1 MSNEANLSGFQ
12 KDRYFSRAWA
22 MLTQEKGWWK
32 PVALCAL
39 ASLVPVVGP
48 LAVFGYC
55 LEWARRVAW
64 GSTEAPSRHVK
75 VGQLIKSGWRG
86 AVVFL
91 GWNIVAAFVGGILGN
106 LPWVGELL
114 SFAWGVFMI
123 FVGMLVMVAAVRA
136 TVYQNFKAGYRA
148 PTLWQMGSHDPWGL
162 LRVWLISLVAGVIV
176 VVVALFLFVPAAIG
190 SIGFFMDLGDYV
202 SGGYGYY
209 MTEAE
214 EARLA
219 LEVVGY
225 LFQQFGPAILI
236 TAVLAL
242 VSGVFVNLLS
252 YCGVALW
259 LRQFNVPTWGR
270 DEDPLPEPVV
280 PEAPMADVPVPPVA
294 GMPAPVAPS
303 ASAAPAAVVPAASA
317 EPVQPSVPAEHF
329 AEPAAPSVDDEPA
342 SAESVACPSCGA
354 EVPSAS
360 GFCPNCGAPMRKD
373 SGDGCAADV
382 ASGQENGLDAAPD
395 LQDDENSD
403 DDIIEVTPI
412 AAAPVEELPNEG
424 DRKPSAD
431 ENDPLA

>member
-12 KDRYFSRAWA
+12 KDCYFSRAWA

-39 ASLVPVVGP
+39 ASLVPIVGP

-86 AVVFL
+86 AVVFV

-190 SIGFFMDLGDYV
+190 SIGFFMDPGDYV

-280 PEAPMADVPVPPVA
+280 PEAPAADVPVPPVA
-294 GMPAPVAPS
+294 GMPTP
-303 ASAAPAAVVPAASA
+303 
-317 EPVQPSVPAEHF
+317 
-329 AEPAAPSVDDEPA
+329 
-342 SAESVACPSCGA
+342 VACPSCGA
-354 EVPSAS
+354 EVPPAS
-360 GFCPNCGAPMRKD
+360 RFCPNCGAPMRKD
-373 SGDGCAADV
+373 GGDGCAADA
-382 ASGQENGLDAAPD
+382 ASGQENESDAASD
-395 LQDDENSD
+395 LRDDENSD
-403 DDIIEVTPI
+403 DGIIEVTPV
-412 AAAPVEELPNEG
+412 AAAPVGKLPNEG
-424 DRKPSAD
+424 DQEPSAD

>member
-12 KDRYFSRAWA
+12 KDCYFSRAWA

-39 ASLVPVVGP
+39 ASLVPIVGP

-86 AVVFL
+86 AVVFV

-162 LRVWLISLVAGVIV
+162 LRVWLIRLVAGVIV

-209 MTEAE
+209 ITEAE

-259 LRQFNVPTWGR
+259 LRQFNVPAWGR

-280 PEAPMADVPVPPVA
+280 PEAPAADVPVPPVA
-294 GMPAPVAPS
+294 GMPTP
-303 ASAAPAAVVPAASA
+303 
-317 EPVQPSVPAEHF
+317 
-329 AEPAAPSVDDEPA
+329 
-342 SAESVACPSCGA
+342 VACPSCGA
-354 EVPSAS
+354 EVPPAS
-360 GFCPNCGAPMRKD
+360 RFCPNCGAPMRKD
-373 SGDGCAADV
+373 GGDGCAADA
-382 ASGQENGLDAAPD
+382 ASGQENESDAAPD
-395 LQDDENSD
+395 LRDDENSD
-403 DDIIEVTPI
+403 DGIIEVTPV
-412 AAAPVEELPNEG
+412 AAAPVGKLPNEG
-424 DRKPSAD
+424 DQEPSAD

>member
-39 ASLVPVVGP
+39 ASLVPIVGP
-48 LAVFGYC
+48 LAMFGYC

-86 AVVFL
+86 AVVFV

-280 PEAPMADVPVPPVA
+280 PEAPAADVPVPPVA
-294 GMPAPVAPS
+294 GMPTS
-303 ASAAPAAVVPAASA
+303 L
-317 EPVQPSVPAEHF
+317 
-329 AEPAAPSVDDEPA
+329 
-342 SAESVACPSCGA
+342 ACPSCGA

-360 GFCPNCGAPMRKD
+360 RFCPNCGAPMRKD
-373 SGDGCAADV
+373 GGDGCAADA
-382 ASGQENGLDAAPD
+382 ASGQENESDAAPD
-395 LQDDENSD
+395 LRDDENSD
-403 DDIIEVTPI
+403 DGIIEVTPV
-412 AAAPVEELPNEG
+412 AAAPVGKLPNEG
-424 DRKPSAD
+424 DQEPSAD

>member
-39 ASLVPVVGP
+39 ASLVPIVGP

-86 AVVFL
+86 AVVFV

-148 PTLWQMGSHDPWGL
+148 PTLWQMGFHDPWGL

-280 PEAPMADVPVPPVA
+280 PEAPAADVPVPPVA
-294 GMPAPVAPS
+294 GMPTPL
-303 ASAAPAAVVPAASA
+303 
-317 EPVQPSVPAEHF
+317 
-329 AEPAAPSVDDEPA
+329 
-342 SAESVACPSCGA
+342 ACPSCDA
-354 EVPSAS
+354 EVPPAS
-360 GFCPNCGAPMRKD
+360 RFCPNCGAPMRKD
-373 SGDGCAADV
+373 GGDGCAADA
-382 ASGQENGLDAAPD
+382 ASGQENESDAAPD
-395 LQDDENSD
+395 LRDDENSD
-403 DDIIEVTPI
+403 DGIIEVTPV

-424 DRKPSAD
+424 DQEPSAD

>member
-12 KDRYFSRAWA
+12 KDCYFSRAWA

-39 ASLVPVVGP
+39 ASLVPIVGP

-280 PEAPMADVPVPPVA
+280 PEAPAADVPVPPVA
-294 GMPAPVAPS
+294 GMPTP
-303 ASAAPAAVVPAASA
+303 
-317 EPVQPSVPAEHF
+317 
-329 AEPAAPSVDDEPA
+329 
-342 SAESVACPSCGA
+342 VACPSCGA
-354 EVPSAS
+354 EVPPAS
-360 GFCPNCGAPMRKD
+360 RFCPNCGAPMRKD
-373 SGDGCAADV
+373 GGDGCAADA
-382 ASGQENGLDAAPD
+382 ASGQENESDAVPD
-395 LQDDENSD
+395 LRDDENSD
-403 DDIIEVTPI
+403 DGIIEVTPV
-412 AAAPVEELPNEG
+412 AAAPVGKLPNEG
-424 DRKPSAD
+424 DQEPSAD

>member
-12 KDRYFSRAWA
+12 KDCYFSRAWA

-39 ASLVPVVGP
+39 ASLVPIVGP

-86 AVVFL
+86 AVVFV

-219 LEVVGY
+219 LEVVDY

-236 TAVLAL
+236 TEVLAL

-280 PEAPMADVPVPPVA
+280 PEAPAADVPVPPVA
-294 GMPAPVAPS
+294 GMPTP
-303 ASAAPAAVVPAASA
+303 
-317 EPVQPSVPAEHF
+317 
-329 AEPAAPSVDDEPA
+329 
-342 SAESVACPSCGA
+342 VACPSCGA
-354 EVPSAS
+354 EVPPAS
-360 GFCPNCGAPMRKD
+360 RFCPNCGAPMRKD
-373 SGDGCAADV
+373 GGDGCAADA
-382 ASGQENGLDAAPD
+382 ASGQENESDAAPD
-395 LQDDENSD
+395 LRDDENSD
-403 DDIIEVTPI
+403 DGIIEVTPV
-412 AAAPVEELPNEG
+412 AAAPVGKLPNEG
-424 DRKPSAD
+424 DQEPSAD

>member
-39 ASLVPVVGP
+39 ASLVPIVGP

-162 LRVWLISLVAGVIV
+162 LRVWLLRLVVGVIV

-280 PEAPMADVPVPPVA
+280 PEAPAADVPVPPVA
-294 GMPAPVAPS
+294 GMPTPL
-303 ASAAPAAVVPAASA
+303 
-317 EPVQPSVPAEHF
+317 
-329 AEPAAPSVDDEPA
+329 
-342 SAESVACPSCGA
+342 ACPSCGA

-360 GFCPNCGAPMRKD
+360 RFCPNCGAPMRKNG
-373 SGDGCAADV
+373 GDGCAADA
-382 ASGQENGLDAAPD
+382 ASGQENESDAAPD
-395 LQDDENSD
+395 LRDDENSD
-403 DDIIEVTPI
+403 DGIIEVTPV

-424 DRKPSAD
+424 DQEPSAD

>member
-12 KDRYFSRAWA
+12 KDCYFSRAWA

-39 ASLVPVVGP
+39 ASLVPIVGP

-259 LRQFNVPTWGR
+259 LRQFNVPAWGR

-280 PEAPMADVPVPPVA
+280 PEAPAADVPVPPVA
-294 GMPAPVAPS
+294 GMPTP
-303 ASAAPAAVVPAASA
+303 
-317 EPVQPSVPAEHF
+317 
-329 AEPAAPSVDDEPA
+329 
-342 SAESVACPSCGA
+342 VACPSCGA
-354 EVPSAS
+354 EVPPAS
-360 GFCPNCGAPMRKD
+360 RFCPNCGAPMRKD
-373 SGDGCAADV
+373 GGDGCAADA
-382 ASGQENGLDAAPD
+382 ASGQENESDAAPD
-395 LQDDENSD
+395 LRDDENSD
-403 DDIIEVTPI
+403 DGIIEVTPV
-412 AAAPVEELPNEG
+412 AAAPVGKLPNEG
-424 DRKPSAD
+424 DQEPSAD

>member
-39 ASLVPVVGP
+39 ASLVPIVGP

-176 VVVALFLFVPAAIG
+176 VVVALFLFVPAVIG

-259 LRQFNVPTWGR
+259 LRQFNVPAWGR

-280 PEAPMADVPVPPVA
+280 PEAPAADVPVPPVA
-294 GMPAPVAPS
+294 GMPTP
-303 ASAAPAAVVPAASA
+303 
-317 EPVQPSVPAEHF
+317 
-329 AEPAAPSVDDEPA
+329 
-342 SAESVACPSCGA
+342 VACPSCGA

-373 SGDGCAADV
+373 SGDGCAADA
-382 ASGQENGLDAAPD
+382 ASGQENESDAAPD

-412 AAAPVEELPNEG
+412 AAAPVEELPNKG

>member
-12 KDRYFSRAWA
+12 KDCYFSRAWA

-39 ASLVPVVGP
+39 ASLVPIVGP

-114 SFAWGVFMI
+114 SFTWGVFMI

-259 LRQFNVPTWGR
+259 LRQFNVPAWGR

-280 PEAPMADVPVPPVA
+280 PEAPAADVPVPPVA
-294 GMPAPVAPS
+294 GMPTP
-303 ASAAPAAVVPAASA
+303 
-317 EPVQPSVPAEHF
+317 
-329 AEPAAPSVDDEPA
+329 
-342 SAESVACPSCGA
+342 VACPSCGA
-354 EVPSAS
+354 EVPPAS
-360 GFCPNCGAPMRKD
+360 RFCPNCGAPMRKD
-373 SGDGCAADV
+373 GGDGCAADA
-382 ASGQENGLDAAPD
+382 ASGQENESDDAPD
-395 LQDDENSD
+395 LRDDENSD
-403 DDIIEVTPI
+403 DGIIEVTPV
-412 AAAPVEELPNEG
+412 AAAPVGKLPNEG
-424 DRKPSAD
+424 DQEPSAD

>member
-12 KDRYFSRAWA
+12 KDCYFSRAWA

-39 ASLVPVVGP
+39 ASLVPIVGP

-86 AVVFL
+86 AVVFV

-176 VVVALFLFVPAAIG
+176 VVAALFLFVPAAIG

-259 LRQFNVPTWGR
+259 LRQFNVPAWGR
-270 DEDPLPEPVV
+270 DEDPLPESVV
-280 PEAPMADVPVPPVA
+280 PEAPAADVPVPPVA
-294 GMPAPVAPS
+294 GMPTP
-303 ASAAPAAVVPAASA
+303 
-317 EPVQPSVPAEHF
+317 
-329 AEPAAPSVDDEPA
+329 
-342 SAESVACPSCGA
+342 VACPSCGA
-354 EVPSAS
+354 EVPPAS
-360 GFCPNCGAPMRKD
+360 RFCPNCGAPMRKD
-373 SGDGCAADV
+373 GGDGCAADA
-382 ASGQENGLDAAPD
+382 ASGQENESDAAPD
-395 LQDDENSD
+395 LRDDENSD
-403 DDIIEVTPI
+403 DGIIEVTPV
-412 AAAPVEELPNEG
+412 AAAPVGKLPNEG
-424 DRKPSAD
+424 DQEPSAD

>member
-12 KDRYFSRAWA
+12 KDCYFSRAWA

-39 ASLVPVVGP
+39 ASLVPIVGP

-280 PEAPMADVPVPPVA
+280 PEAPAADVPVPPVA
-294 GMPAPVAPS
+294 GMPTP
-303 ASAAPAAVVPAASA
+303 
-317 EPVQPSVPAEHF
+317 
-329 AEPAAPSVDDEPA
+329 
-342 SAESVACPSCGA
+342 VACPSCGA
-354 EVPSAS
+354 EVPPAS
-360 GFCPNCGAPMRKD
+360 RFCPNCGAPMRKD
-373 SGDGCAADV
+373 GGDGCAADA
-382 ASGQENGLDAAPD
+382 ASGQENESDAAPD
-395 LQDDENSD
+395 LRDDENSD
-403 DDIIEVTPI
+403 DGIIEVTPV
-412 AAAPVEELPNEG
+412 AAAPVGKLPNEG
-424 DRKPSAD
+424 DQEPSAD

>member
-39 ASLVPVVGP
+39 ASLVPIVGP

-86 AVVFL
+86 AVVFV

-280 PEAPMADVPVPPVA
+280 PEAPAADVPVPPVA
-294 GMPAPVAPS
+294 GMPTPL
-303 ASAAPAAVVPAASA
+303 
-317 EPVQPSVPAEHF
+317 
-329 AEPAAPSVDDEPA
+329 
-342 SAESVACPSCGA
+342 ACPSCGA
-354 EVPSAS
+354 EVPPAS
-360 GFCPNCGAPMRKD
+360 RFCPNCGAPMRKD
-373 SGDGCAADV
+373 GGDGCAADA
-382 ASGQENGLDAAPD
+382 ASGQENESDAAPD
-395 LQDDENSD
+395 LRDDENSD
-403 DDIIEVTPI
+403 DGIIEVTPV
-412 AAAPVEELPNEG
+412 AAAPVGKLPNEG
-424 DRKPSAD
+424 DQEPSAD

>member
-12 KDRYFSRAWA
+12 KDCYFSRAWA

-39 ASLVPVVGP
+39 ASLVPIVGP

-136 TVYQNFKAGYRA
+136 TVYQNFEAGYRA

-280 PEAPMADVPVPPVA
+280 PEAPAADVPVPPVA
-294 GMPAPVAPS
+294 GMPTP
-303 ASAAPAAVVPAASA
+303 
-317 EPVQPSVPAEHF
+317 
-329 AEPAAPSVDDEPA
+329 
-342 SAESVACPSCGA
+342 VACPSCGA
-354 EVPSAS
+354 EVPPAS
-360 GFCPNCGAPMRKD
+360 RFCPNCGAPMRKD
-373 SGDGCAADV
+373 GGDGCAADA
-382 ASGQENGLDAAPD
+382 ASGQENESDAVPD
-395 LQDDENSD
+395 LRDDENSD
-403 DDIIEVTPI
+403 DGIIEVTPV
-412 AAAPVEELPNEG
+412 AAAPVGKLPNEG
-424 DRKPSAD
+424 DQEPSAD

>member
-39 ASLVPVVGP
+39 ASLVPIVGP

-280 PEAPMADVPVPPVA
+280 PEAPAADVPVPPVA
-294 GMPAPVAPS
+294 GMPTP
-303 ASAAPAAVVPAASA
+303 
-317 EPVQPSVPAEHF
+317 
-329 AEPAAPSVDDEPA
+329 
-342 SAESVACPSCGA
+342 VACPSCGA
-354 EVPSAS
+354 EVPPAS
-360 GFCPNCGAPMRKD
+360 RFCPNCGAPMRKD
-373 SGDGCAADV
+373 GGDGCAADA
-382 ASGQENGLDAAPD
+382 ASGQENESDAAPD
-395 LQDDENSD
+395 LRDDENSD
-403 DDIIEVTPI
+403 DGIIEVTPV
-412 AAAPVEELPNEG
+412 AAAPVGKLPNEG
-424 DRKPSAD
+424 DQEPSAD

>member
-12 KDRYFSRAWA
+12 KDCYFSRAWA

-39 ASLVPVVGP
+39 ASLVPIVGP

-86 AVVFL
+86 AVVFV

-280 PEAPMADVPVPPVA
+280 PEAPAADVPVPPVA
-294 GMPAPVAPS
+294 GMPTP
-303 ASAAPAAVVPAASA
+303 
-317 EPVQPSVPAEHF
+317 
-329 AEPAAPSVDDEPA
+329 
-342 SAESVACPSCGA
+342 VACPSCGA
-354 EVPSAS
+354 EVPPAS
-360 GFCPNCGAPMRKD
+360 RFCPNCGAPMRKD
-373 SGDGCAADV
+373 GGDGCAADA
-382 ASGQENGLDAAPD
+382 ASGQENESDAAPD
-395 LQDDENSD
+395 LRDDENSD
-403 DDIIEVTPI
+403 DGIIEVTPV
-412 AAAPVEELPNEG
+412 AAAPVGKLPNEG
-424 DRKPSAD
+424 DQEPSAD

>member
-12 KDRYFSRAWA
+12 KDCYFSRAWA

-39 ASLVPVVGP
+39 ASLVPIVGP

-86 AVVFL
+86 AVVFV

-209 MTEAE
+209 ITEAE

-259 LRQFNVPTWGR
+259 LRQFNVPAWGR

-280 PEAPMADVPVPPVA
+280 PEAPAADVPVPPVA
-294 GMPAPVAPS
+294 GMPTP
-303 ASAAPAAVVPAASA
+303 
-317 EPVQPSVPAEHF
+317 
-329 AEPAAPSVDDEPA
+329 
-342 SAESVACPSCGA
+342 VACPSCGA
-354 EVPSAS
+354 EVPPAS
-360 GFCPNCGAPMRKD
+360 RFCPNCGAPMRKD
-373 SGDGCAADV
+373 GGDGCAADA
-382 ASGQENGLDAAPD
+382 ASGQENESDAAPD
-395 LQDDENSD
+395 LRDDENSD
-403 DDIIEVTPI
+403 DGIIEVTPV
-412 AAAPVEELPNEG
+412 AAAPVGKLPNEG
-424 DRKPSAD
+424 DQEPSAD

>member
-1 MSNEANLSGFQ
+1 M
-12 KDRYFSRAWA
+12 
-22 MLTQEKGWWK
+22 
-32 PVALCAL
+32 
-39 ASLVPVVGP
+39 
-48 LAVFGYC
+48 
-55 LEWARRVAW
+55 
-64 GSTEAPSRHVK
+64 
-75 VGQLIKSGWRG
+75 
-86 AVVFL
+86 

-259 LRQFNVPTWGR
+259 LRQFNVPAWGR

-280 PEAPMADVPVPPVA
+280 PEAPAADVPVPPVA
-294 GMPAPVAPS
+294 GMPTPL
-303 ASAAPAAVVPAASA
+303 
-317 EPVQPSVPAEHF
+317 
-329 AEPAAPSVDDEPA
+329 
-342 SAESVACPSCGA
+342 ACPSCGA

-360 GFCPNCGAPMRKD
+360 RFCPNCGAPMRKD
-373 SGDGCAADV
+373 GGDGCAADA
-382 ASGQENGLDAAPD
+382 ASGQENESDAAPD
-395 LQDDENSD
+395 LRDDENSD
-403 DDIIEVTPI
+403 DGIIEVTPV

-424 DRKPSAD
+424 DQEPSAD

>member
-12 KDRYFSRAWA
+12 KDCYFSRAWA

-39 ASLVPVVGP
+39 ASLVPIVGP

-86 AVVFL
+86 AVVFV

-123 FVGMLVMVAAVRA
+123 FVGMLIMVAAVRA
-136 TVYQNFKAGYRA
+136 TVYQNFQAGYRA

-280 PEAPMADVPVPPVA
+280 PEAPAADVPVPPVA
-294 GMPAPVAPS
+294 GMPTP
-303 ASAAPAAVVPAASA
+303 
-317 EPVQPSVPAEHF
+317 
-329 AEPAAPSVDDEPA
+329 
-342 SAESVACPSCGA
+342 VACPSCGA
-354 EVPSAS
+354 EVPPAS
-360 GFCPNCGAPMRKD
+360 RFCPNCGAPMRKD
-373 SGDGCAADV
+373 GGDGCAADA
-382 ASGQENGLDAAPD
+382 ASGQENESDAAPD
-395 LQDDENSD
+395 LRDDENSD
-403 DDIIEVTPI
+403 DGIIEVTPV
-412 AAAPVEELPNEG
+412 AAAPVGKLPNEG
-424 DRKPSAD
+424 DQEPSAD

>member
-12 KDRYFSRAWA
+12 KDCYFSRAWA

-39 ASLVPVVGP
+39 ASLVPIVGP

-209 MTEAE
+209 ITEAE

-280 PEAPMADVPVPPVA
+280 PEAPAADVPVPPVA
-294 GMPAPVAPS
+294 GMPTP
-303 ASAAPAAVVPAASA
+303 
-317 EPVQPSVPAEHF
+317 
-329 AEPAAPSVDDEPA
+329 
-342 SAESVACPSCGA
+342 VACPSCGA
-354 EVPSAS
+354 EVPPAS
-360 GFCPNCGAPMRKD
+360 RFCPNCGAPMRKD
-373 SGDGCAADV
+373 GGDGCAADA
-382 ASGQENGLDAAPD
+382 ASGQENESDAAPD
-395 LQDDENSD
+395 LRDDENSD
-403 DDIIEVTPI
+403 DGIIEVTPV
-412 AAAPVEELPNEG
+412 AAAPVGKLPNEG
-424 DRKPSAD
+424 DQEPSAD

>member
-12 KDRYFSRAWA
+12 KDCYFSRAWA

-39 ASLVPVVGP
+39 ASLVPIVGP

-86 AVVFL
+86 AVVFV

-280 PEAPMADVPVPPVA
+280 PEAPAADVPVPPVA
-294 GMPAPVAPS
+294 GMPTP
-303 ASAAPAAVVPAASA
+303 
-317 EPVQPSVPAEHF
+317 
-329 AEPAAPSVDDEPA
+329 
-342 SAESVACPSCGA
+342 VACPSCGA
-354 EVPSAS
+354 EVPPAS
-360 GFCPNCGAPMRKD
+360 RFCPNCGAPVRKD
-373 SGDGCAADV
+373 GGDGCAADA
-382 ASGQENGLDAAPD
+382 ASGQENESDAAPD
-395 LQDDENSD
+395 LRDDENSD
-403 DDIIEVTPI
+403 DGIIEVTPV
-412 AAAPVEELPNEG
+412 AAAPVGKLPNEG
-424 DRKPSAD
+424 DQEPSAD

>member
-39 ASLVPVVGP
+39 ASLVPIVGP

-55 LEWARRVAW
+55 LEWARRAAW

-86 AVVFL
+86 AVVFV

-259 LRQFNVPTWGR
+259 LRQFNVPAWGR

-280 PEAPMADVPVPPVA
+280 PEAPAADVPVPPVA
-294 GMPAPVAPS
+294 GMPTPL
-303 ASAAPAAVVPAASA
+303 
-317 EPVQPSVPAEHF
+317 
-329 AEPAAPSVDDEPA
+329 
-342 SAESVACPSCGA
+342 ACPSCGA
-354 EVPSAS
+354 EVPSVS
-360 GFCPNCGAPMRKD
+360 RFCPNCGAPMRKD
-373 SGDGCAADV
+373 GGDGCAADA
-382 ASGQENGLDAAPD
+382 ASGQENESDAAPD
-395 LQDDENSD
+395 LRDDENSD
-403 DDIIEVTPI
+403 DGIIEVTPV

-424 DRKPSAD
+424 DQEPSAD

>member
-12 KDRYFSRAWA
+12 KDCYFSRAWA

-39 ASLVPVVGP
+39 ASLVPIVGP

-86 AVVFL
+86 AVVFV

-148 PTLWQMGSHDPWGL
+148 QTLWQMGSHDPWGL

-190 SIGFFMDLGDYV
+190 SIGFF
-202 SGGYGYY
+202 
-209 MTEAE
+209 
-214 EARLA
+214 
-219 LEVVGY
+219 
-225 LFQQFGPAILI
+225 

-280 PEAPMADVPVPPVA
+280 PEAPAADVPVPPVA
-294 GMPAPVAPS
+294 GMPTP
-303 ASAAPAAVVPAASA
+303 
-317 EPVQPSVPAEHF
+317 
-329 AEPAAPSVDDEPA
+329 
-342 SAESVACPSCGA
+342 VACPSCGA

-360 GFCPNCGAPMRKD
+360 RFCPNCGAPMRKD
-373 SGDGCAADV
+373 GGDGCAADA
-382 ASGQENGLDAAPD
+382 ASGQENESDAAPD
-395 LQDDENSD
+395 LRDDENSD
-403 DDIIEVTPI
+403 DGIIEVTPV
-412 AAAPVEELPNEG
+412 AAAPVGKLPNEG
-424 DRKPSAD
+424 DQEPSAD

>member
-12 KDRYFSRAWA
+12 KDCYFSRAWA

-39 ASLVPVVGP
+39 ASLVPIVGP

-86 AVVFL
+86 AVVFV

-176 VVVALFLFVPAAIG
+176 VVVELFLFVPAAIG

-259 LRQFNVPTWGR
+259 LRQFNVPAWGR

-280 PEAPMADVPVPPVA
+280 PEAPAADVPVPPVA
-294 GMPAPVAPS
+294 GMPTP
-303 ASAAPAAVVPAASA
+303 
-317 EPVQPSVPAEHF
+317 
-329 AEPAAPSVDDEPA
+329 
-342 SAESVACPSCGA
+342 VACPSCGA
-354 EVPSAS
+354 EVPPAS
-360 GFCPNCGAPMRKD
+360 RFCPNCGAPMRKD
-373 SGDGCAADV
+373 GGDGCAADA
-382 ASGQENGLDAAPD
+382 ASGQENESDAAPD
-395 LQDDENSD
+395 LRDDENSD
-403 DDIIEVTPI
+403 DGIIEVTPV
-412 AAAPVEELPNEG
+412 AAAPVGKLPNEG
-424 DRKPSAD
+424 DQEPSAD
-431 ENDPLA
+431 ENDLLA

>member
-12 KDRYFSRAWA
+12 KDCYFSRAWA

-39 ASLVPVVGP
+39 ASLVPIVGP

-209 MTEAE
+209 ITEAE

-225 LFQQFGPAILI
+225 LFQQFRPAILI

-280 PEAPMADVPVPPVA
+280 PEAPAADVPVPPVA
-294 GMPAPVAPS
+294 GMPTP
-303 ASAAPAAVVPAASA
+303 
-317 EPVQPSVPAEHF
+317 
-329 AEPAAPSVDDEPA
+329 
-342 SAESVACPSCGA
+342 VACPSCGA
-354 EVPSAS
+354 EVPPAS
-360 GFCPNCGAPMRKD
+360 RFCPNCGAPMRKD
-373 SGDGCAADV
+373 GGDGCAADA
-382 ASGQENGLDAAPD
+382 ASGQENESDAAPD
-395 LQDDENSD
+395 LRDDENSD
-403 DDIIEVTPI
+403 DGIIEVTPV
-412 AAAPVEELPNEG
+412 AAAPVGKLPNEG
-424 DRKPSAD
+424 DQEPSAD

>member
-12 KDRYFSRAWA
+12 KDCYFSRAWA

-39 ASLVPVVGP
+39 ASLVPIVGP

-209 MTEAE
+209 ITEAE

-236 TAVLAL
+236 TEVLAL

-280 PEAPMADVPVPPVA
+280 PEAPAADVPVPPVA
-294 GMPAPVAPS
+294 GMPTP
-303 ASAAPAAVVPAASA
+303 
-317 EPVQPSVPAEHF
+317 
-329 AEPAAPSVDDEPA
+329 
-342 SAESVACPSCGA
+342 VACPSCGA
-354 EVPSAS
+354 EVPPAS
-360 GFCPNCGAPMRKD
+360 RFCPNCGAPMRKD
-373 SGDGCAADV
+373 GGDGCAADA
-382 ASGQENGLDAAPD
+382 ASGQENESDAAPD
-395 LQDDENSD
+395 LRDDENSD
-403 DDIIEVTPI
+403 DGIIEVTPV
-412 AAAPVEELPNEG
+412 AAAPVGKLPNEG
-424 DRKPSAD
+424 DQEPSAD

>member
-12 KDRYFSRAWA
+12 KDCYFSRAWA
-22 MLTQEKGWWK
+22 MLAQEKGWWK

-39 ASLVPVVGP
+39 ASLVPIVGP

-86 AVVFL
+86 AVVFV

-162 LRVWLISLVAGVIV
+162 LRVWLIRLVAGVIV

-209 MTEAE
+209 ITEAE

-259 LRQFNVPTWGR
+259 LRQFNVPAWGR

-280 PEAPMADVPVPPVA
+280 PEAPAADVPVPPVA
-294 GMPAPVAPS
+294 GMPTP
-303 ASAAPAAVVPAASA
+303 
-317 EPVQPSVPAEHF
+317 
-329 AEPAAPSVDDEPA
+329 
-342 SAESVACPSCGA
+342 VACPSCGA

-360 GFCPNCGAPMRKD
+360 RFCPNCGAPMRKD
-373 SGDGCAADV
+373 GGNGCAADA
-382 ASGQENGLDAAPD
+382 ASGQENESDAAPD
-395 LQDDENSD
+395 LRDDENSD
-403 DDIIEVTPI
+403 DGIIEVTPV
-412 AAAPVEELPNEG
+412 AAAPVGKLPNEG
-424 DRKPSAD
+424 DQEPSAD